1 VGTNPLSSLVLSSRN
16 TMAAILVSL
25 LLSSCHIPGIEA
37 QRAMDYVDIEA
48 IEHWYTPGTCQNL
61 FYDCWGGRTTL
72 GIGEGGGGECS
83 TCRADCEAAARLVDA
98 AYDIPPADYTPTEYC
113 GGRAALERSDC
124 ERLNISCYKKCARI
138 ETEGQLPA
146 CQLLCDT
153 TWFKQCELKRE
164 YDLNDGIYDETQC
177 LDTTKWPPHVGM
189 ENGRTCCE
197 AIVYDAYVR
206 ECWAAV
212 LTACDNECYDL
223 AWEDPDADIN
233 ACLYRCNCFY
243 GTDDSLRGTEECK
256 SLTKS
261 LNNAEVQVPPSLY
274 VMGTLIAVL
283 LACIAGLLCF
293 GICALPLLRQ
303 AQTEKYSFVGKVNE
317 QQ

>member
-1 VGTNPLSSLVLSSRN
+1 
-16 TMAAILVSL
+16 
-25 LLSSCHIPGIEA
+25 
-37 QRAMDYVDIEA
+37 MDYVDIEA
-48 IEHWYTPGTCQNL
+48 IEYWYTPGTCQNL
-61 FYDCWGGRTTL
+61 FYDCWGGLTTL
-72 GIGEGGGGECS
+72 GLGEGGGGECS
-83 TCRADCEAAARLVDA
+83 TCREDCEAAARLVDE
-98 AYDIPPADYTPTEYC
+98 AYDIPPADYTPTPYC

-124 ERLNISCYKKCARI
+124 ERLNITCYKKCARI

-146 CQLLCDT
+146 CQLQCDT

-164 YDLNDGIYDETQC
+164 CEYYSVFLYRLSAYVIICTDDLNDGIYDETQC
-177 LDTTKWPPHVGM
+177 LDTTKWQPHVAM
-189 ENGRTCCE
+189 ENGYTCCE
-197 AIVYDAYVR
+197 AIVYGAYVR

-212 LTACDNECYDL
+212 LAACDNECYDL

-243 GTDDSLRGTEECK
+243 GTEDSIRGTEECQ

-261 LNNAEVQVPPSLY
+261 LKQSTASGGNPEVQVPPSLY

-317 QQ
+317 QQL